1 MIENNELEYNL
12 SKFEKDKNHIEYFI
26 AIFPE
31 YVKSDPER
39 AKEILDLVMNIALNK
54 EYELA
59 YGWCLMYKGWYYF
72 TISDYTNACKY
83 RLDANEIFIK
93 NNCVKG
99 LIFSYN
105 GLLADY
111 SRLGNLELAIESG
124 LAGIDLAEKEND
136 EKALIHLMINT
147 AIAYM
152 DYRKYDKAK
161 GLLNNINQVYKYMQ
175 GSELIVYYITLAEVE
190 VISGDIKKGYECCEI
205 AKELIKKLGC
215 WIYECEV
222 LSIRAEANS
231 KLGKNKEAEIDFKEA
246 IRSAKSFKNTIY
258 IVKTLR
264 RWAKHYHRNGKLDN
278 AEKKLIEAFNEVN
291 SLNSLLDKSE
301 VCYELNELYAQL
313 EDFEKAYKFLKEHL
327 EIEKEIFNNK
337 SSSWFARLHN
347 KEITREAKIYR
358 ELYQEI
364 DLISG
369 IGKKFT
375 SDLKIE
381 RNLEVIYEEVKELM
395 EADIFGIASYSKKE
409 EILKYDLFIVNG
421 KRKNCGVSTL
431 AEENFGVWC
440 YKNKENIV
448 INDMENEYSKY
459 VPSRNKGIEDDNCDV
474 KNIKSVIFCPIV
486 VENEILGILT
496 VQSYKKNSYNKNTVK
511 KLEILASYIAIAI
524 ENAKLFNSIEYS
536 ATHDW
541 LTDVYNRK
549 EILKKGQA
557 VIDNNNGCSVMIMD
571 IDHFKS
577 INDNY
582 GHATGDYVLKTISQL
597 MKEDIKENGY
607 IGRYGGEEFLIVV
620 NSSNK
625 EYVSVIANKLR
636 ENIEN
641 YDFSIDSKNI
651 SVTVS
656 IGIYNYS
663 KNDKCFN
670 NNVKFAD
677 EALYLA
683 KLFGRN
689 KVVNY

>member
-1 MIENNELEYNL
+1 MENSELEHNL
-12 SKFEKDKNHIEYFI
+12 YKFEEDENHIEYFI
-26 AIFPE
+26 TIFPK
-31 YVKSDPER
+31 YIRSNPEK
-39 AKEILDLVMNIALNK
+39 AKEILDLVMKIALNK

-72 TISDYTNACKY
+72 TMSDYTNACRY

-99 LIFSYN
+99 LISSYN

-111 SRLGNLELAIESG
+111 SKLGNLDLAIESG
-124 LAGIDLAEKEND
+124 LVGIDLAEKEND
-136 EKALIHLMINT
+136 EKLLIRLMINT
-147 AIAYM
+147 AVAYM
-152 DYRKYDKAK
+152 EYRKYDEAK
-161 GLLNNINQVYKYMQ
+161 VLLNNINEVYKHMHR
-175 GSELIVYYITLAEVE
+175 SELIVYYITLAELE
-190 VISGDIKKGYECCEI
+190 VTSGDINKGYECCEVAI
-205 AKELIKKLGC
+205 GLIKELGC

-222 LSIRAEANS
+222 FSIRAEANS
-231 KLGKNKEAEIDFKEA
+231 RLGKDKEAEIDFEGA
-246 IRSAKSFKNTIY
+246 IKSAKRFKNTIY
-258 IVKTLR
+258 IVKTLK
-264 RWAKHYHRNGKLDN
+264 RWAKHYDRKGELDK
-278 AEKKLIEAFNEVN
+278 AEEKLIEAFNEVN

-301 VCYELNELYAQL
+301 ICYELNELYAQL
-313 EDFEKAYKFLKEHL
+313 KNFEEAYKFLKEHL

-337 SSSWFARLHN
+337 SSGWFARLHN

-381 RNLEVIYEEVKELM
+381 RNLEVIYEEVKELI
-395 EADIFGIASYSKKE
+395 EADIFGIASYSE
-409 EILKYDLFIVNG
+409 EEKILKYDLFIVNG

-431 AEENFGVWC
+431 EEESFGAWC

-448 INDMENEYSKY
+448 INDMENEYNKY
-459 VPSRNKGIEDDNCDV
+459 ISSINNGIEDDNCDV
-474 KNIKSVIFCPIV
+474 KDIKSAIFCPIV

-496 VQSYKKNSYNKNTVK
+496 VQSYKKDSYNKSTVK
-511 KLEILASYIAIAI
+511 KLEILASYIAIAL

-557 VIDNNNGCSVMIMD
+557 VIENNNECSVMIMD

-577 INDNY
+577 INDTY
-582 GHATGDYVLKTISQL
+582 GHATGDYVLKTISDL
-597 MKEDIKENGY
+597 MKKYIKENGY

-620 NSSNK
+620 KSSDK
-625 EYVSVIANKLR
+625 EAVLEIANKLR
-636 ENIEN
+636 KNIEN
-641 YDFSIDSKNI
+641 YDFIADSKNI
-651 SVTVS
+651 NVTVS

-670 NNVKFAD
+670 SNIKFAD

-683 KLFGRN
+683 KVLGRN
-689 KVVNY
+689 RVVNY

>member
-1 MIENNELEYNL
+1 MENNELQYNL
-12 SKFEKDKNHIEYFI
+12 RKFEEDENHIEYFI
-26 AIFPE
+26 SIFPE
-31 YVKSDPER
+31 YIKSNPEK
-39 AKEILDLVMNIALNK
+39 AKEILDLVMEIALNK

-59 YGWCLMYKGWYYF
+59 YGWCLMYIGWYCF

-111 SRLGNLELAIESG
+111 TRLGNLELAIESG
-124 LAGIDLAEKEND
+124 LSGIDLAEKEND

-152 DYRKYDKAK
+152 DYRKYDEAK
-161 GLLNNINQVYKYMQ
+161 RLLNKINEVYRQIQ

-190 VISGDIKKGYECCEI
+190 VISGDINKGYECCEVAI
-205 AKELIKKLGC
+205 ELIKELGC
-215 WIYECEV
+215 WIYECEI

-231 KLGKNKEAEIDFKEA
+231 KLGKNKEAEIYFEVA
-246 IRSAKSFKNTIY
+246 IKSAKSFKNIIY

-264 RWAKHYHRNGKLDN
+264 RWAKHYNRIGELDK

-301 VCYELNELYAQL
+301 ICYELNELYAQL
-313 EDFEKAYKFLKEHL
+313 KRYEEAYKFLKEHL

-337 SSSWFARLHN
+337 SSSWLARLHN

-364 DLISG
+364 DLLSG

-395 EADIFGIASYSKKE
+395 EADVFGIASYSKE
-409 EILKYDLFIVNG
+409 EKILKYDLFIVNG
-421 KRKNCGVSTL
+421 KRKNCGISAL
-431 AEENFGVWC
+431 EEENFGTWC

-448 INDMENEYSKY
+448 INDMENEYRKY
-459 VPSRNKGIEDDNCDV
+459 VPSRNKGIEDDNCNV
-474 KNIKSVIFCPIV
+474 KNIKSAIFCPIV
-486 VENEILGILT
+486 VENEVLGILT

-511 KLEILASYIAIAI
+511 KLEILASYIAIAL
-524 ENAKLFNSIEYS
+524 ENAKLFKNIEYS

-549 EILKKGQA
+549 EILKRGQT
-557 VIDNNNGCSVMIMD
+557 IIQNNKGCSVMIMD
-571 IDHFKS
+571 IDYFKS

-582 GHATGDYVLKTISQL
+582 GHATGDYVLKTISDL
-597 MKEDIKENGY
+597 MKKDIKGNGY

-625 EYVSVIANKLR
+625 EYVSVLANNIRK
-636 ENIEN
+636 NIEN
-641 YDFSIDSKNI
+641 YNFIVDSKKIN
-651 SVTVS
+651 VTVS
-656 IGIYNYS
+656 IGVYNYL
-663 KNDKCFN
+663 KDDKYFN
-670 NNVKFAD
+670 KHIKLAD

-689 KVVNY
+689 RVVNY